1 MRFEVYEGTDIPTNP
16 KNSAASGLSPFM
28 YLQSSY
34 CKIKAEIADK
44 SKELIALV
52 LTSRGVSSTVLTA

>member
-52 LTSRGVSSTVLTA
+52 LT